1 MRLVLPTPPSPTRTQ
16 CTLRSGAEPERRRFM
31 LRGKSRFFRRRG
43 GTGGQSPPHTGSDT
57 RRGFCFPI
65 SWGSM
70 ALPLHRRGSE
80 VLWRFRFVGG
90 FPFAPFSWTL
100 FLLTGLLYCK
110 SKTLNGTSE
119 ICVNRVRYLEQAVAQ
134 PSGFSAQQ
142 EVLIGILPASAV
154 VVSPIRGLQSWAP
167 SEAAELSKWNQL
179 SLLETFIPQRK
190 IRIWFH
196 SYTKKKKRN
205 HLRRWSTVKLLCWI
219 NVNVDEIADIITYIA
234 TKDKYKC
241 WLSVTVTSVHFW
253 QPAA

>member
-31 LRGKSRFFRRRG
+31 LSGKSRFFRCRG
-43 GTGGQSPPHTGSDT
+43 GTGGQSPAHTGSDT

-70 ALPLHRRGSE
+70 ALPLHRRRSE

-119 ICVNRVRYLEQAVAQ
+119 ICVNHVRYLEQAVAQ

-142 EVLIGILPASAV
+142 ELLIGILPASAV

-179 SLLETFIPQRK
+179 SLPETFTVKYGFDFIP
-190 IRIWFH
+190 I
-196 SYTKKKKRN
+196 YKKKKRN
-205 HLRRWSTVKLLCWI
+205 HLRRWSTMKLLCWI

-234 TKDKYKC
+234 TKDQYKC
-241 WLSVTVTSVHFW
+241 WLTVTVTSVHFCP
-253 QPAA
+253 PAA